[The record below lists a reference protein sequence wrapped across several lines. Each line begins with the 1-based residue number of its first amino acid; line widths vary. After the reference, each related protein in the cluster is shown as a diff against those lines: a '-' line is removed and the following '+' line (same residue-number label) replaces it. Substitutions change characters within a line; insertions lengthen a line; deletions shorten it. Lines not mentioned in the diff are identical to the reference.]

1 MNINAINNQVFQA
14 KMPKTK
20 PNELRVKVLGE
31 VNGYIEKRLADGS
44 AFYEKM
50 ARDYG
55 IASLNLAQK
64 GDYLLINAGGPKTTA
79 YNWKKAEIGR
89 DFDLAIVN
97 NIRENSQIRE
107 GKSVKNLLK

>member
-44 AFYEKM
+44 AFYERY
-50 ARDYG
+50 RDSCRCCG
-55 IASLNLAQK
+55 RWH
-64 GDYLLINAGGPKTTA
+64 YL
-79 YNWKKAEIGR
+79 
-89 DFDLAIVN
+89 
-97 NIRENSQIRE
+97 
-107 GKSVKNLLK
+107 